1 MRDRS
6 ILFINSSSLPIPAAS
21 GGAIQQV
28 LGQIAA
34 ELANRGWDV
43 GMMTMTTEQSI
54 ARQPSFAEKPLRWHA
69 IDTPIQSGGLRGIW
83 NARRTIRRLLHN
95 VDPAL
100 YAHVVVFDPYIAPI
114 VRQWSADAKII
125 WSAHN
130 VKKKTKHALRWWC
143 KPMDGIISV
152 SAFLQASL
160 EETIPRALKL
170 THEVIHNPL
179 GQEWLEAGVQVTRQ
193 PNSILYCGRIVEEKG
208 LHYLVDALA
217 QLPEPLK
224 QSVKL
229 SIAGGSHF
237 LGSADSPYIQSVIR
251 QLEQSGVSYESLGFI
266 SHDQLIAVY
275 DRHDVLVIP
284 SNWDDPAPVVA
295 SEGQARN
302 CRMIATTAGG
312 LPEIVAPYW
321 RDYLV
326 PRGDAQALSSSI
338 ARMLESRQEAAA
350 ASEVRLWLN
359 REFSTPEIIQQ
370 WEAMLLSR

>member
-1 MRDRS
+1 MRERS
-6 ILFINSSSLPIPAAS
+6 ILFVNSSSLPIPAAS

-43 GMMTMTTEQSI
+43 GMMTMMTEQSI
-54 ARQPSFAEKPLRWHA
+54 ARQPSFAERPLRWHA
-69 IDTPIQSGGLRGIW
+69 IDAPIQSGGLRGIW
-83 NARRTIRRLLHN
+83 DARKTVKRLLRGI
-95 VDPAL
+95 DPSL
-100 YAHVVVFDPYIAPI
+100 YAHVVVFDPYIAPV
-114 VRQWSADAKII
+114 VRRWSAEAKII

-143 KPMDGIISV
+143 KAMDGIISV
-152 SAFLQASL
+152 SGFLQASL
-160 EETIPRALKL
+160 EQTIPRALKL

-179 GQEWLEAGVQVTRQ
+179 GQEWLEADASAKRQ
-193 PNSILYCGRIVEEKG
+193 PNSVLYCGRIVEDKG
-208 LHYLVDALA
+208 LHFLVDALA
-217 QLPEPLK
+217 QLPDPLK
-224 QSVKL
+224 QGVKL

-237 LGSADSPYIQSVIR
+237 LGSTDSPYIQSVIR
-251 QLEQSGVSYESLGFI
+251 QLEQSGVAYESLGFI
-266 SHDQLIAVY
+266 PHDQLITVY

-326 PRGDAQALSSSI
+326 PRGDVRALSSSI
-338 ARMLESRQEAAA
+338 ARMLESGQEAAA
-350 ASEVRLWLN
+350 ATEVRQWLN
-359 REFSTPEIIQQ
+359 HEFSTSEIIQQ